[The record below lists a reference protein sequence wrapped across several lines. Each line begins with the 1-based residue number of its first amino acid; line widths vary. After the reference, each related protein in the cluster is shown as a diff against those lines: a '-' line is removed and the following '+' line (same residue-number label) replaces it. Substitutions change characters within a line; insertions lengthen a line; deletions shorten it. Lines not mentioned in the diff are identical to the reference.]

1 MRSDLC
7 CFVSVRCLINCEKIA
22 SISTRISLTTTCT
35 GHACKA
41 AKYLW
46 QLVSVHADGNEIK
59 ETLTRDMTQTDLNLP
74 GIIIKENELSEGLV
88 YLLKVTVTQDNGPA
102 GMAAYDFTMN
112 TPPHSGQCTVTPET
126 GDALKTRFDFECTG
140 WQVRIVIPSWAIK
153 FVNSYSVRTAYTFFK
168 VIPEPRYWG
177 AEMLWW

>member
-102 GMAAYDFTMN
+102 GMAAYDFKIN
-112 TPPHSGQCTVTPET
+112 APPHSGQCTVTPET
-126 GDALKTRFDFECTG
+126 GDALTTRFDFECTG
-140 WQVRIVIPSWAIK
+140 WQVRIVISSWAIK

-168 VIPEPRYWG
+168 VILEPRYWG
-177 AEMLWW
+177 AEMVWW